1 MLHYSSIPMT
11 TANRFS
17 LPTWKMILKKVSKL
31 IMQIGF
37 LSLEKTF
44 TLYVIFITDKIKH
57 LSRLNY

>member
-44 TLYVIFITDKIKH
+44 TLYVIFITK
-57 LSRLNY
+57 R